1 LFTLSSFTVNSNMH
15 TYCITTLVDITEN
28 GVLRNQFPFT
38 TKSGELV
45 HDAATLSMARN
56 QQANFT
62 TLLQLLQMR
71 SNITWEATPSR
82 EIDSVAN
89 RRFGSVFEGR
99 HTIWEFVWHVEPQG
113 VYEHDGDPVGGLIED
128 FDQIPII
135 NFCKETAAFPKNVFN
150 TQDPRY
156 ITPTLLKF

>member
-1 LFTLSSFTVNSNMH
+1 MH
-15 TYCITTLVDITEN
+15 TYSITTLIDITEN
-28 GVLRNQFPFT
+28 GVLRNQFPFK

-45 HDAATLSMARN
+45 HDAATLIIARN

-71 SNITWEATPSR
+71 SNIAWEDTPR
-82 EIDSVAN
+82 KQIDSVAN
-89 RRFGSVFEGR
+89 WRFGSVFEGR
-99 HTIWEFVWHVEPQG
+99 HTIWQFEWQAEQSE
-113 VYEHDGDPVGGLIED
+113 VYAFDGDPVGGLIED

-135 NFCKETAAFPKNVFN
+135 NFCKETAAFPRNVFN

-156 ITPTLLKF
+156 INTYFTKATV

>member
-1 LFTLSSFTVNSNMH
+1 MH
-15 TYCITTLVDITEN
+15 TYSITTLVDITEN

-45 HDAATLSMARN
+45 HDAATLAVAKN

-62 TLLQLLQMR
+62 TLIQLLQMR
-71 SNITWEATPSR
+71 SNITWEATAKKQTDN
-82 EIDSVAN
+82 IAN
-89 RRFGSVFEGR
+89 WRFGSVFEGR
-99 HTIWEFVWHVEPQG
+99 HAIWQFEWQVEQPG
-113 VYEHDGDPVGGLIED
+113 VYEFDGDVVGGLIED

-135 NFCKETAAFPKNVFN
+135 NFCKETAAFPRNVFN

-156 ITPTLLKF
+156 INTYFTEIPI

>member
-1 LFTLSSFTVNSNMH
+1 MH

-28 GVLRNQFPFT
+28 GVLRNQFPFK

-45 HDAATLSMARN
+45 HDGATLIIARN

-71 SNITWEATPSR
+71 SNIAWEDTPR
-82 EIDSVAN
+82 KQIDSVAN
-89 RRFGSVFEGR
+89 WRFGSVFEGR
-99 HTIWEFVWHVEPQG
+99 HTIWQFEWQAEQSE
-113 VYEHDGDPVGGLIED
+113 VYAFDGDPVGGLIQD

-135 NFCKETAAFPKNVFN
+135 NFCKEAAAFPRNVFN
-150 TQDPRY
+150 THDPRY
-156 ITPTLLKF
+156 INTYFTKATV

>member
-1 LFTLSSFTVNSNMH
+1 MH

-28 GVLRNQFPFT
+28 GVLRSQFPFK

-45 HDAATLSMARN
+45 HDAATLAIARN

-71 SNITWEATPSR
+71 SNIDWESTPKKQT
-82 EIDSVAN
+82 DNVVN
-89 RRFGSVFEGR
+89 WRFGSVFEGR
-99 HTIWEFVWHVEPQG
+99 HTIWQFEWQVEQSE
-113 VYEHDGDPVGGLIED
+113 VYSFDGDPVGGLIED

-156 ITPTLLKF
+156 INTYFTKITV

>member
-1 LFTLSSFTVNSNMH
+1 MH
-15 TYCITTLVDITEN
+15 TYRITTLVDITEN
-28 GVLRNQFPFT
+28 GVLRSQFPFT

-45 HDAATLSMARN
+45 HDSNTLTIARN

-71 SNITWEATPSR
+71 SNINWEGTPGR
-82 EIDSVAN
+82 VTEPVAN
-89 RRFGSVFEGR
+89 WRFGTAYEGKHNIWQFE
-99 HTIWEFVWHVEPQG
+99 WQVEQPG
-113 VYEHDGDPVGGLIED
+113 VYAFDGDDCGGLIED
-128 FDQIPII
+128 FDQVPII

-156 ITPTLLKF
+156 INTYFTKTVDLDK

>member
-1 LFTLSSFTVNSNMH
+1 MH

-28 GVLRNQFPFT
+28 GVLRSQFPFK

-45 HDAATLSMARN
+45 HDAATLAIARN

-71 SNITWEATPSR
+71 SNIDWESTPKKQTDNVVNWR
-82 EIDSVAN
+82 V
-89 RRFGSVFEGR
+89 GSVFEGR
-99 HTIWEFVWHVEPQG
+99 HTIWQFEWQVEQSE
-113 VYEHDGDPVGGLIED
+113 VYAFDGDPVGGLIED

-156 ITPTLLKF
+156 INTYFTKITV

>member
-1 LFTLSSFTVNSNMH
+1 MH
-15 TYCITTLVDITEN
+15 TYSITTLVDITEN
-28 GVLRNQFPFT
+28 GVLRNQFPFK

-45 HDAATLSMARN
+45 HDSATLAIARN

-62 TLLQLLQMR
+62 TLIQLLQMR
-71 SNITWEATPSR
+71 SNIDWEDTPVKQTDN
-82 EIDSVAN
+82 ITN

-99 HTIWEFVWHVEPQG
+99 HATWQFEWQVEQSE
-113 VYEHDGDPVGGLIED
+113 VYAFDSDPVGGLIQD

-135 NFCKETAAFPKNVFN
+135 NFCKETAAFPRNVFN

-156 ITPTLLKF
+156 INTYFTKITV

>member
-1 LFTLSSFTVNSNMH
+1 MH
-15 TYCITTLVDITEN
+15 TYSITTLIDITEN
-28 GVLRNQFPFT
+28 GVLRNQFPFK

-45 HDAATLSMARN
+45 HDAATLIIARN

-71 SNITWEATPSR
+71 SNIAWEDTPR
-82 EIDSVAN
+82 KQIDSVAN
-89 RRFGSVFEGR
+89 WRFGSVFEGR
-99 HTIWEFVWHVEPQG
+99 HTIWQFEWQAEQSE
-113 VYEHDGDPVGGLIED
+113 VYAFDGDAVGGLIED

-135 NFCKETAAFPKNVFN
+135 NFCKETAAFPRNVFN

-156 ITPTLLKF
+156 INTYFTKATV